1 MTNWRRRDR
10 ATVDGAEKR
19 SVAPGVF
26 RRCEGCGVTLLE
38 DELALAW
45 EVCPRCGFHHRLAP
59 ARWVAMLTDPGSFAP
74 IGASLRPNDPLGFSD
89 GQTYPDRIARSRRQS
104 GESEA
109 VLVGDAAMDG
119 APIAL
124 GVFAFGFMGGSMGS
138 VVGERLT
145 RLFERGTSARRPVVV
160 LSASGGA
167 RMQEGIHSLMQMAKT
182 VAARGLLSDAGVP
195 FVSVLLHPT
204 TGGVAAS
211 YALLGDVNLAE
222 PGALI
227 GFAGPR
233 VIEQT
238 IKQKLPEGFQRSE
251 FLLEHGMIDAI
262 VPRSELRAT
271 VRRVVGLLAR

>member
-1 MTNWRRRDR
+1 M
-10 ATVDGAEKR
+10 DGAEKR

-26 RRCEGCGVTLLE
+26 RRCEGCGVTALE
-38 DELALAW
+38 DALAAAW
-45 EVCPRCGFHHRLAP
+45 QVCPACGFHHRLAP
-59 ARWVAMLTDPGSFAP
+59 DRWIDLLTDPGTFAP
-74 IGASLRPNDPLGFSD
+74 FGDALRSTDPLGFSD
-89 GQTYPDRIARSRRQS
+89 GQRYPDRIARSQRQS

-109 VLVGDAAMDG
+109 VLVGDAALEG
-119 APIAL
+119 VEVAL

-145 RLFERGTSARRPVVV
+145 RLFERGARARRPVIV

-182 VAARGLLSDAGVP
+182 VAARGLLADAGVP

-238 IKQKLPEGFQRSE
+238 IKQTLPEGFQRSE

-262 VPRSELRAT
+262 VPRGALRAT
-271 VRRVVGLLAR
+271 VARVVGLLAG

>member
-1 MTNWRRRDR
+1 
-10 ATVDGAEKR
+10 VDGAEKR

-26 RRCEGCGVTLLE
+26 RRCEGCGVTMLE
-38 DELALAW
+38 EELAGAW
-45 EVCPRCGFHHRLAP
+45 DVCPRCGFHHRMP
-59 ARWVAMLTDPGSFAP
+59 PSRWVAMLTDAGSFAP
-74 IGASLRPNDPLGFSD
+74 IGEGLRPTDPLGFSD

-104 GESEA
+104 GETEA
-109 VLVGDAAMDG
+109 VLVGDATMDG

-145 RLFERGTSARRPVVV
+145 RLFERGASDRRPVVV

-182 VAARGLLSDAGVP
+182 VAARGLLSDAAVP

-271 VRRVVGLLAR
+271 VRRVVGLLAS

>member
-1 MTNWRRRDR
+1 
-10 ATVDGAEKR
+10 
-19 SVAPGVF
+19 VAAGVF

-45 EVCPRCGFHHRLAP
+45 EVCPRCAFHHRLAP
-59 ARWVAMLTDPGSFAP
+59 SRWVAMLTDPGSFAP
-74 IGASLRPNDPLGFSD
+74 LGASLRPNDPLGFSD
-89 GQTYPDRIARSRRQS
+89 GQTYPERVARSRRQS

-109 VLVGDAAMDG
+109 VLVGDATMDG

-124 GVFAFGFMGGSMGS
+124 GVFAFSFMGGSMGS

-145 RLFERGTSARRPVVV
+145 RLFERGASARRPVVV

-182 VAARGLLSDAGVP
+182 VAARGLLSDARVP

-271 VRRVVGLLAR
+271 VRRVVGLLAS